1 MPKRTDL
8 KKILIIGSGP
18 IVIGQACEFDYSGV
32 QAIKALKKE
41 GYKVV
46 LVNSNPATIMTDPE
60 FADATYIEPLVPEIV
75 EKIIEKEKPDAILPT
90 LGGQTALNLAVAL
103 AEKGIL
109 AKHNVE
115 LIGADFDT
123 ISKAEDRKLFK
134 KMVESIGLDLPKSGY
149 AYNMKEAREIAESIG
164 FPVIIRPSFTL
175 GGVGSGTAWTKEEF
189 EEIVQAGLQ
198 ASPIS
203 EVLIEES
210 VLGWKELEMEVMR
223 DRKDNCIAI
232 CSIENVDPMGVHT
245 GDSITVAPA
254 MTITA
259 KEYAKIRQDSFRIL
273 RVIGMRHGG
282 ANIQFAQNPKD
293 GRLVVI
299 EMNPRVSRSSALAS
313 KATGFPIA
321 KISSLL
327 AVGYTLDELTNDITA
342 PNPASFEP
350 TVDYHVI
357 KIPRFAFEKFGDTNT
372 TLGTAMKSVGET
384 MALGR
389 TFKEALQKAI
399 RGLEVKRSGYGLEN
413 VGVDKELNKL
423 LESGTEEAKKK
434 ALEIV
439 TAKLATPNCD
449 RIYVIRYAL
458 KLGMSVDDIFNI
470 CKIDQWFVNQIKE
483 IVDMETEIPNIFK
496 LKGEDQKLLLR
507 RIKQYGFSDKQI
519 AIATG
524 KKEEEIRALRKEL
537 NIIPVYKLVDTCGG
551 EFKANTAYYYSTYE
565 EEDDVVVSDKKKKVM
580 ILGAGP
586 NRIGQGIEFD
596 YCCVHAVLSLK
607 QEGYETIM
615 VNCNPETV
623 STDYDTADKLY
634 FEPLTVEDVLN
645 IADKEKPEGVVV
657 QFGGQTPLNLAAALN
672 KAGLKILGTSV
683 ESIDMAEDRKI
694 FSKVLKKLN
703 IPQADSGTAT
713 NFEEAKE
720 IAKKIGYPVMV
731 RPSYVLGGRAMEI
744 VYDEEHLETYISK
757 ATDVTEGKPI
767 LIDKYLDNAI
777 EIDVDALSDG
787 KDVYIAGIMEHIE
800 QAGIHSGDSACV
812 LPTHTLSKD
821 VITKIKEHTINLARE
836 INVKGLMNIQYAV
849 KNGIPYLLEAN
860 PRASRTVPFVSK
872 AVSYPLAK
880 LASKVMI
887 GKAVKDLIPAEYL
900 NGQLKHIDYTC
911 VKEVVLP
918 WIRFANV
925 DTVLGPEMKSTG
937 EVMGIDKDFGKAF
950 AKAELASGTILP
962 DNGTVFISLGQRD
975 KSKGLE
981 IAKDFIDLGFS
992 VIATK
997 HTAEFFRENGLD
1009 VKEVHKIQEGRPNV
1023 VDIISNKEVC
1033 LIVNTPSGQK
1043 GHHDGYSIRRTALM
1057 YGIPLLTTLAA
1068 ARASIEAIRAKRNSD
1083 WEVCAIQT
1091 HYKLDK

>member
-1 MPKRTDL
+1 
-8 KKILIIGSGP
+8 
-18 IVIGQACEFDYSGV
+18 
-32 QAIKALKKE
+32 
-41 GYKVV
+41 
-46 LVNSNPATIMTDPE
+46 
-60 FADATYIEPLVPEIV
+60 
-75 EKIIEKEKPDAILPT
+75 
-90 LGGQTALNLAVAL
+90 
-103 AEKGIL
+103 
-109 AKHNVE
+109 
-115 LIGADFDT
+115 
-123 ISKAEDRKLFK
+123 
-134 KMVESIGLDLPKSGY
+134 
-149 AYNMKEAREIAESIG
+149 
-164 FPVIIRPSFTL
+164 
-175 GGVGSGTAWTKEEF
+175 
-189 EEIVQAGLQ
+189 
-198 ASPIS
+198 
-203 EVLIEES
+203 
-210 VLGWKELEMEVMR
+210 
-223 DRKDNCIAI
+223 
-232 CSIENVDPMGVHT
+232 
-245 GDSITVAPA
+245 
-254 MTITA
+254 
-259 KEYAKIRQDSFRIL
+259 
-273 RVIGMRHGG
+273 
-282 ANIQFAQNPKD
+282 
-293 GRLVVI
+293 
-299 EMNPRVSRSSALAS
+299 
-313 KATGFPIA
+313 
-321 KISSLL
+321 
-327 AVGYTLDELTNDITA
+327 
-342 PNPASFEP
+342 
-350 TVDYHVI
+350 
-357 KIPRFAFEKFGDTNT
+357 
-372 TLGTAMKSVGET
+372 
-384 MALGR
+384 
-389 TFKEALQKAI
+389 LQKAI

-413 VGVDKELNKL
+413 VGIDKELNKL
-423 LESGTEEAKKK
+423 LSDNTEESKKK

-507 RIKQYGFSDKQI
+507 RIKQFGFSDKQI

-524 KKEEEIRALRKEL
+524 KKEEEIRDLRKKL

-551 EFKANTAYYYSTYE
+551 EFRANTAYYYSTYE

-713 NFEEAKE
+713 TFEEAKE

-962 DNGTVFISLGQRD
+962 DSGTVFISLGQRD

-981 IAKDFIDLGFS
+981 IAKDFIELGFS

-997 HTAEFFRENGLD
+997 HTAEFFKENGLD

-1043 GHHDGYSIRRTALM
+1043 SHHDGYSIRRTALM
-1057 YGIPLLTTLAA
+1057 YGVPLLTTLAA

-1083 WEVCAIQT
+1083 WEVCCIQT